1 MQQEMFRQAV
11 TMMQKQQSRLKARVD
26 DEHRAA
32 AATSKSGSTSA
43 AALEATVAA
52 EVRVWVTWVVRCG
65 VQWLRVPA
73 RPFSLR
79 VVCVPM
85 LCHMRRHHRLHIV
98 IFASTWRLPG

>member
-52 EVRVWVTWVVRCG
+52 EVRVWVTWVVRCR
-65 VQWLRVPA
+65 VRWLRVPSHSESCA
-73 RPFSLR
+73 LPCCAT
-79 VVCVPM
+79 CVAITA
-85 LCHMRRHHRLHIV
+85 CT
-98 IFASTWRLPG
+98 S